1 MRLKQSCNKR
11 NGFYTVI
18 KMSTNKANKPELLK
32 NGKRLDG
39 RKADELRPIK
49 IVARVLNDAD
59 GSAYIEWGKNK
70 ILAGVYGPSECIPRH
85 DQSLY
90 RAVIKCRYNMA
101 PFSGVE
107 EHGRSGPNRRSKEL
121 SKVIKEAFENVII
134 SENFPKTQIEIYVE
148 VLQSD
153 GGTRCAALT
162 AAAVA
167 LADAGIPMKDLISA
181 VAVGKIEG
189 KMVLDLGK
197 EEDNFGQSDTA
208 IAISPRTGD
217 LLLFQMDGLLTR
229 EELAQGVSMAKEAAN
244 TIRQMQIE
252 AIKKVYDEPKE
263 ERFLLM
269 K

>member
-1 MRLKQSCNKR
+1 M
-11 NGFYTVI
+11 GGTG
-18 KMSTNKANKPELLK
+18 TDKPKLFD
-32 NGKRLDG
+32 NGKRVDG
-39 RKADELRPIK
+39 RGLEDLRSVK
-49 IVARVLNDAD
+49 IESRVLNDAD

-101 PFSGVE
+101 PFSGME

-134 SENFPKTQIEIYVE
+134 SENFPKTQIEIFVE

-153 GGTRCAALT
+153 GGTRCAAVT

-167 LADAGIPMKDLISA
+167 LADAGIPMKDLICA
-181 VAVGKIEG
+181 VAVCKIDG
-189 KMVLDLGK
+189 QMAVDPGK
-197 EEDNFGQSDTA
+197 EEDNFGESDMP
-208 IAISPRTGD
+208 IAFSPRTGD
-217 LLLFQMDGLLTR
+217 ILLFQMDGLLTK
-229 EELAQGVSMAKEAAN
+229 EELSAGIALAKGATEK
-244 TIRQMQIE
+244 IRKIQVE
-252 AIKKVYDEPKE
+252 AIKKVYEEPKH
-263 ERFLLM
+263 ERFLLI

>member
-1 MRLKQSCNKR
+1 MGGNS
-11 NGFYTVI
+11 
-18 KMSTNKANKPELLK
+18 ANAPQLLSG
-32 NGKRLDG
+32 GKRLDG
-39 RKADELRPIK
+39 RGIEDLRPIK

-90 RAVIKCRYNMA
+90 RAIVKCRYNMA
-101 PFSGVE
+101 PFSGAE

-121 SKVIKEAFENVII
+121 SKVMREAFENLII

-167 LADAGIPMKDLISA
+167 LADAGIPMKDLPCA
-181 VAVGKIEG
+181 VAVCKIAG
-189 KMVLDLGK
+189 QMAVDPGK
-197 EEDNFGQSDTA
+197 EEDNFGESDMP
-208 IAISPRTGD
+208 IAFAPRNGD
-217 LLLFQMDGLLTR
+217 VLLFQMDGLLTQ
-229 EELAQGVSMAKEAAN
+229 EELSRGFELAKKAAVE
-244 TIRQMQIE
+244 IHKIQVD
-252 AIKKVYDEPKE
+252 AIQTVYQEPKE
-263 ERFLLM
+263 ERFLLI

>member
-1 MRLKQSCNKR
+1 MGGN
-11 NGFYTVI
+11 
-18 KMSTNKANKPELLK
+18 AADKPKLLVD
-32 NGKRLDG
+32 GKRVDG
-39 RKADELRPIK
+39 RKAGDIRNVK

-90 RAVIKCRYNMA
+90 RSVIKCRYNMA
-101 PFSGVE
+101 PFSGAE

-134 SENFPKTQIEIYVE
+134 SENFPKTQIEIFVE

-153 GGTRCAALT
+153 GGTRCAAVT

-167 LADAGIPMKDLISA
+167 LADAGIPMKDMISA
-181 VAVGKIEG
+181 VAVCKIDG
-189 KMVLDLGK
+189 HMAVDPGK
-197 EEDNFGQSDTA
+197 EEDNFGESDMP
-208 IAISPRTGD
+208 IAFSPRTGD
-217 LLLFQMDGLLTR
+217 ILLFQMDGLLTH
-229 EELAQGVSMAKEAAN
+229 EELAEGLQLAREASGK
-244 TIRQMQIE
+244 IRRIQMD

-263 ERFLLM
+263 DRFLVIE
-269 K
+269 

>member
-1 MRLKQSCNKR
+1 MGGNA
-11 NGFYTVI
+11 
-18 KMSTNKANKPELLK
+18 ANKPKLLSG
-32 NGKRLDG
+32 GKRVDG
-39 RKADELRPIK
+39 RGVEDLRGIK

-90 RAVIKCRYNMA
+90 RAIVKCRYNMA
-101 PFSGVE
+101 PFSGME

-134 SENFPKTQIEIYVE
+134 AENFPKTQIEIYVE
-148 VLQSD
+148 ILQSD
-153 GGTRCAALT
+153 GGTRCAAVT

-167 LADAGIPMKDLISA
+167 LADAGIPMKDLINA
-181 VAVGKIEG
+181 VAVCKIDGE
-189 KMVLDLGK
+189 MAVDPGK
-197 EEDNFGQSDTA
+197 EEDNFGESDMP
-208 IAISPRTGD
+208 IAFSPRTGD
-217 LLLFQMDGLLTR
+217 VLLFQMDGLLTKD
-229 EELAQGVSMAKEAAN
+229 ELARGFELAKGATEK
-244 TIRQMQIE
+244 IRKLQMD

-263 ERFLLM
+263 ERFLVIS

>member
-1 MRLKQSCNKR
+1 MVDSASNPPK
-11 NGFYTVI
+11 
-18 KMSTNKANKPELLK
+18 LLV

-39 RKADELRPIK
+39 RGLEDLRPIK
-49 IVARVLNDAD
+49 IVARVLNDAE

-90 RAVIKCRYNMA
+90 RAIIKFRYNMA
-101 PFSGVE
+101 PFSGIE
-107 EHGRSGPNRRSKEL
+107 EHGKSGPSRRSKEL
-121 SKVIKEAFENVII
+121 SKVLKEAFENLII

-167 LADAGIPMKDLISA
+167 LADAGIPMKDLPCA
-181 VAVGKIEG
+181 VAVCKIDG
-189 KMVLDLGK
+189 QMALDPSK
-197 EEDNFGQSDTA
+197 EEDNFGESDIP
-208 IAISPRTGD
+208 IAFAMRNGD
-217 LLLFQMDGLLTR
+217 ILLFQMDGTLTR
-229 EELAQGVSMAKEAAN
+229 EELLKGLEMAKKAAEK
-244 TIRQMQIE
+244 IHKIQIE
-252 AIKKVYDEPKE
+252 AIRKVYEQPSE
-263 ERFLLM
+263 ERLLLI